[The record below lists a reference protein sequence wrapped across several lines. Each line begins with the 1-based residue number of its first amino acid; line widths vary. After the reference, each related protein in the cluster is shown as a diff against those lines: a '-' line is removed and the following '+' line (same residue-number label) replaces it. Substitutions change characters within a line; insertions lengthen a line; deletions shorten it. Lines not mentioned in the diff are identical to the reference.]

1 MLTKEEQL
9 FINTNLNTDTIKL
22 VLNHHKYPDL
32 DIKKLANQINIRK
45 KASTKL
51 PTWAN
56 NAAIFF
62 PSAISWQQCSSE
74 YTAGYKAKVLKEV
87 SEGDSVADLTGG
99 FGVDALAFA
108 KFFDRVIY
116 FEQQKTLTEIVR
128 YNSRILDQQN
138 IEVVKGDSLEY
149 LENIEADCIYLD
161 PARRDERQ
169 QKVIRLEDS
178 TPNMVDIQDVLLAKA
193 KYIMVK
199 TSPMLDI
206 HKALRSL
213 KCVEAVHVVAVEN
226 ECKELLFVMNAALS
240 TIQHIALTCVNISR
254 KGGEQV
260 FETIWNNGESV
271 NYSMPKRYLY
281 DANKAILKGNVVDA
295 VGHSF
300 GLEKLAP
307 NTQLLTSD
315 DLHADFHGRIFEMIA
330 IVKPSKKVIGQY
342 LKDGKA
348 NVIVRNFPESVADLR
363 KKWKVKDGGE
373 VYLLAVTLNDN
384 QKVVLVC
391 KQVLN
396 RAIKSISNRKQ
407 C

>member
-1 MLTKEEQL
+1 MLTTEEQL
-9 FINTNLNTDTIKL
+9 FINTNLDTDIIKL
-22 VLNHHKYPDL
+22 VLNHQKYPDL

-45 KASTKL
+45 KAKLKL
-51 PTWAN
+51 PTWVKNPALY
-56 NAAIFF
+56 F
-62 PSAISWQQCSSE
+62 PSTISWQQCSSE
-74 YTAGYKAKVLKEV
+74 YTARYKAGVLKRI
-87 SEGDSVADLTGG
+87 SKGDNVADLTGG

-108 KFFDRVIY
+108 GLFDRVLY
-116 FEQQKTLTEIVR
+116 FEEQKALTEIVQ
-128 YNSRILDQQN
+128 YNSRILDQHN
-138 IEVVKGDSLEY
+138 IEVVKGNSLEY
-149 LENIEADCIYLD
+149 LENIEVDCIYLD

-178 TPNMVDIQDVLLAKA
+178 TPNVVEIQDVLLSKA

-226 ECKELLFVMNAALS
+226 ECKELLFVMNAAL
-240 TIQHIALTCVNISR
+240 TTVQNVALTCVNISH

-260 FETIWNNGESV
+260 FESIWNDGESV
-271 NYSMPKRYLY
+271 DYAMPKRYLY
-281 DANKAILKGNVVDA
+281 DANKAILKGNIVDA
-295 VGHSF
+295 VGDRF

-315 DLHADFHGRIFEMIA
+315 ELRMDFYGRIFETLA
-330 IVKPSKKVIGQY
+330 IVKPSKKVIAKH
-342 LKDGKA
+342 LTDGKA

-373 VYLLAVTLNDN
+373 VYLLAVTLKDN

-391 KQVLN
+391 KQILN
-396 RAIKSISNRKQ
+396 RAMKSISNRKQ